1 MKQKHLTFDDRLMIE
16 DLLRKKYNFTDISKI
31 LNKHRTTI
39 SKEVILHKTNKSYT
53 TNNNVCKNLLKPPY
67 VCNSCNIKHLCKY
80 NKSYYHAKDADNE
93 YYNNLKKSRE
103 GIKISKQ
110 EIYEIDN
117 IISPLIKYNKQ
128 TVNHV
133 YINHPDLLYF
143 SKPTFYSYINRGL
156 FSCRNI
162 DLPRKV
168 RYKVNK
174 NNYKRRSRIESA
186 IRIGRRY
193 NDFLNYIS
201 SHPHA
206 SIVEMDTVEGNKG
219 GSVFLTL
226 LFRNCNLMLIYPMIM
241 QSPKYVTR
249 IFNNIKNTLGSSL
262 YSKIFEVIL
271 TDNGKEFY
279 DPISIELDNKNGEI
293 LSQIFYCDPGASFQK
308 GSIEKNHEFIRYI
321 LPKGTS
327 FNNLSIE
334 DCYKISSH
342 INSLCRDSLNKKS
355 PYQTFDFLY
364 GKDILD
370 KLNISYIHPD
380 NVNLSPNLISK
391 K

>member
-1 MKQKHLTFDDRLMIE
+1 MKNKHLSYDERVLIE
-16 DLLRKKYNFTDISKI
+16 ELLRNEYNFTDISKV
-31 LNKHRTTI
+31 LKKHRTTI
-39 SKEVILHKTNKSYT
+39 SKEIINHKTIKAGS
-53 TNNNVCKNLLKPPY
+53 KNSSCEKLNKPPY

-80 NKSYYHAKDADNE
+80 TKSYYYAKNADDE
-93 YYNNLKKSRE
+93 YLLLLREARE
-103 GIKISKQ
+103 GIKLSKN
-110 EIYEIDN
+110 EIYEIDR
-117 IISPLIKYNKQ
+117 IISPLIKNNKQ
-128 TVNHV
+128 SINHV

-168 RYKVNK
+168 RLKVNK

-193 NDFLNYIS
+193 SDFLEYITK
-201 SHPHA
+201 HPYA

-219 GSVFLTL
+219 GTVFLTL
-226 LFRNCNLMLIYPMIM
+226 LFRNSNLMLIYPMIM
-241 QSPKYVTR
+241 QSPKYVNQV
-249 IFNNIKNTLGSSL
+249 FESIKSILGIEL
-262 YSKIFEVIL
+262 YSKLFEVIL

-279 DPISIELDNKNGEI
+279 SPISIELDNKTGEI
-293 LSQIFYCDPGASFQK
+293 LSHVFFCDPSASFQK
-308 GSIEKNHEFIRYI
+308 GAIEKNHEFIRYI

-327 FNNLSIE
+327 FNKLNIYDCNLIA
-334 DCYKISSH
+334 SH
-342 INSLCRDSLNKKS
+342 INSLCRESLNKKS
-355 PYQTFDFLY
+355 PYQIFEALY

-370 KLNISYIHPD
+370 KLNITYIKPD
-380 NVNLSPNLISK
+380 DVNLSTNLITK